1 MAIKVPIRTPW
12 EEHEMARKSALVV
25 LNEHGKDEG
34 LTCEEVC
41 RLSGLVELRAR
52 RALQELVLMRVVGR
66 KGKKF
71 FAHKK

>member
-1 MAIKVPIRTPW
+1 MAKVSFHTPG

-25 LNEHGKDEG
+25 LNQHGQGEG
-34 LTCEEVC
+34 LTFDEVC
-41 RLSGLVELRAR
+41 KLTGLVELRAR